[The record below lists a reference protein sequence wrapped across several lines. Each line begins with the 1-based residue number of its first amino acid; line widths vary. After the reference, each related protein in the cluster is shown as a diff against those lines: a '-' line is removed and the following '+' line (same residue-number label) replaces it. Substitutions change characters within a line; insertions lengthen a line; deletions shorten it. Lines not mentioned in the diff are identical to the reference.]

1 MFDKKIV
8 IISNSSKSILNFR
21 GKLIDELIEARLKVI
36 VVLGDSNHDKDIIY
50 QLNKKGC
57 IIERLYLN
65 RAGISI
71 LDDLKTFFGILNILI
86 KYKPQYILSYTI
98 KPVIYGSIAAKMTG
112 IKNIYSLITG
122 LGYAFINL
130 ENPNHKITSLQK
142 VVFFLYKM
150 ALFCSNKII
159 FQNSDAAELFEKM
172 NLVNNKKIN
181 IVNGSGVDLS
191 HYNYDLT
198 ILEEY
203 TSEQPIKFLMLGRII
218 GDKGIREYIAAATEL
233 KKKYGTKVIFQLG
246 GGLDTNPT
254 AIQQK
259 ELDEW
264 VSAGVIE
271 YLGKLQDV
279 RPTITNSHVFILPS
293 YREGTSRSIL
303 EAMSIG
309 RPIVTTNVAGC
320 RQLVEVGRNGYLAE
334 AKSVQS
340 LVDAIEKMIN
350 LSSNELI
357 QMGTYSRKIVEDKY
371 DVHKVNEHMLTIMD
385 IK

>member
-1 MFDKKIV
+1 MKIV
-8 IISNSSKSILNFR
+8 LISNSAQSILNFR
-21 GKLIDELIEARLKVI
+21 GKLIDSFHSKGLQVI
-36 VVLGDSNHDKDIIY
+36 VLIPRSEDKDIIKKI
-50 QLNKKGC
+50 QKKGC
-57 IIERLYLN
+57 IVDSFYLN
-65 RAGISI
+65 RAGINVINDFKS
-71 LDDLKTFFGILNILI
+71 FVNILFLLR
-86 KYKPQYILSYTI
+86 KYKPNFLLSYTI
-98 KPVIYGSIAAKMTG
+98 KPVIYGSIAAKISG
-112 IKNIYSLITG
+112 ISNTYSLVTG
-122 LGYAFINL
+122 LGYAFNNVG
-130 ENPNHKITSLQK
+130 EVKHKITIFQRI
-142 VVFFLYKM
+142 VFKLYKL
-150 ALFCSNKII
+150 ALMCSRKVI
-159 FQNSDAAELFEKM
+159 FQNSDDAELFEKM
-172 NLVNNKKIN
+172 NLVNKKKIN
-181 IVNGSGVDLS
+181 VVNGSGVDLS
-191 HYNYDLT
+191 HYNYNLT

-203 TSEQPIKFLMLGRII
+203 APEQPIKFLMLGRII
-218 GDKGIREYIAAATEL
+218 GDKGIREYVAAATEL

-264 VSAGVIE
+264 VSTGVIE

-350 LSSNELI
+350 VSSNELI
-357 QMGTYSRKIVEDKY
+357 QMGIYSRKIVEDKY

>member
-1 MFDKKIV
+1 MKFMLV
-8 IISNSSKSILNFR
+8 ATSILSVINFR
-21 GKLIDELIEARLKVI
+21 GDLLNEISNKGYSIHIVLPEQFKNDPIEAILLSKGYAVNYINLSRASISLI
-36 VVLGDSNHDKDIIY
+36 GDFKYFI
-50 QLNKKGC
+50 QL
-57 IIERLYLN
+57 
-65 RAGISI
+65 
-71 LDDLKTFFGILNILI
+71 FILI
-86 KYKPQYILSYTI
+86 NKVKPDILLSYTV
-98 KPVIYGSIAAKMTG
+98 KPVIYGSIAAKLAG
-112 IKNIYSLITG
+112 IKEKYSLITG
-122 LGYAFINL
+122 LGYAFVGLGSKNSIL
-130 ENPNHKITSLQK
+130 KKIIFL
-142 VVFFLYKM
+142 LYKI
-150 ALFCSNKII
+150 ALYCSNKVI
-159 FQNSDAAELFEKM
+159 FQNLDDAELFEKM
-172 NLVNNKKIN
+172 NLVNSKKNN

-203 TSEQPIKFLMLGRII
+203 APEQPIKFLMLGRII

-233 KKKYGTKVIFQLG
+233 KKKYGAKVIFQLG

-264 VSAGVIE
+264 VSTGVIE

>member
-1 MFDKKIV
+1 MKTFL
-8 IISNSSKSILNFR
+8 IIASSPTSVLNFR
-21 GKLIDELIEARLKVI
+21 SKLLEIIGRLDHEVHVIIPFTESFYEQKEKLNELGFHVHKLSMQRTGINPFYDIQTLAQLFFIINKV
-36 VVLGDSNHDKDIIY
+36 
-50 QLNKKGC
+50 
-57 IIERLYLN
+57 
-65 RAGISI
+65 
-71 LDDLKTFFGILNILI
+71 
-86 KYKPQYILSYTI
+86 KPNTVLSYTI
-98 KPVIYGSIAAKMTG
+98 KPVIYGSIAAKIAG
-112 IKNIYSLITG
+112 VKNIYSLITG
-122 LGYAFINL
+122 LGYAFISL
-130 ENPNHKITSLQK
+130 ENPNHKLTSLQK
-142 VVFFLYKM
+142 VVFNLYKM
-150 ALFCSNKII
+150 ALFCSNKVI
-159 FQNSDAAELFEKM
+159 FQNSDDAELFEKM

-203 TSEQPIKFLMLGRII
+203 APEQPIKFLMLGRII
-218 GDKGIREYIAAATEL
+218 GDKGIREYVAAATEL

-254 AIQQK
+254 AIQKK

-264 VSAGVIE
+264 VSTGVIE
-271 YLGKLQDV
+271 YLGKLKDV

-350 LSSNELI
+350 VSSKKLI
-357 QMGTYSRKIVEDKY
+357 QMGIYSRKIVEDKY

>member
-1 MFDKKIV
+1 MKFFLIAT
-8 IISNSSKSILNFR
+8 SITSITNFR
-21 GKLIDELIEARLKVI
+21 GKLLDEMNSIGYKIHIILPVEFKKTKEARELIEH
-36 VVLGDSNHDKDIIY
+36 GYIIY
-50 QLNKKGC
+50 FIPLLRTK
-57 IIERLYLN
+57 
-65 RAGISI
+65 ISI
-71 LDDLKTFFGILNILI
+71 FNDLKSLLLLVKII
-86 KYKPQYILSYTI
+86 KFEKPDIVMSYTI
-98 KPVIYGSIAAKMTG
+98 KPVIYGSIAAKISG
-112 IKNIYSLITG
+112 INSIYSLITG
-122 LGYAFINL
+122 LGYAFNNV
-130 ENPNHKITSLQK
+130 EEVNHKITLMQR
-142 VVFFLYKM
+142 VIFILYKF
-150 ALFCSNKII
+150 ALICSKKVI
-159 FQNSDAAELFEKM
+159 FQNKDDANLFEKL
-172 NLVNNKKIN
+172 NLVNSKKVYV
-181 IVNGSGVDLS
+181 VNGSGVDLS

-203 TSEQPIKFLMLGRII
+203 APEQPIKFLMLGRII
-218 GDKGIREYIAAATEL
+218 GDKGIREYVAAATEL

-254 AIQQK
+254 AIQKK

-264 VSAGVIE
+264 VSTGVIE
-271 YLGKLQDV
+271 YLGKLKDV
-279 RPTITNSHVFILPS
+279 RPAITNSHVFILPS

-350 LSSNELI
+350 VSSKKLT
-357 QMGTYSRKIVEDKY
+357 QMGIYSRKIVEDKY

>member
-1 MFDKKIV
+1 MNKVV
-8 IISNSSKSILNFR
+8 IFSSTSRSLIGFR
-21 GKLIDELIEARLKVI
+21 GQLINKLISLDLEVHVLSPNFEEDILLMLNKMGVIAHTIPLERTKISLYSDFQTLLKVTS
-36 VVLGDSNHDKDIIY
+36 VLK
-50 QLNKKGC
+50 
-57 IIERLYLN
+57 
-65 RAGISI
+65 
-71 LDDLKTFFGILNILI
+71 NIQ
-86 KYKPQYILSYTI
+86 PNYILSYTI
-98 KPVIYGSIAAKMTG
+98 KPVIYGSIAAKIAG
-112 IKNIYSLITG
+112 VKNIYSLITG
-122 LGYAFINL
+122 LGYAFISL
-130 ENPNHKITSLQK
+130 ENPNHKLTSLQK
-142 VVFFLYKM
+142 VVFNLYKM
-150 ALFCSNKII
+150 ALFCSNKVI
-159 FQNSDAAELFEKM
+159 FQNSDDAELFEKM

-203 TSEQPIKFLMLGRII
+203 APEQPIKFLMLGRII
-218 GDKGIREYIAAATEL
+218 GDKGIREYVAAAIEL

-254 AIQQK
+254 AIQKK

-264 VSAGVIE
+264 VSTGVIE